1 MTTRNFVAMGVAV
14 SLAACGGAGPGGG
27 TDRYYPTTV
36 GATWTYDVA
45 QSGAATYSQTML
57 DLDASAT
64 SATRKTTTGT
74 AGSYTVSSYDLRS
87 GEVDLTESVSH
98 NADGSLVST
107 ITYSPGTLLVPPGM
121 TAGATASSTSIMTV
135 QGATAT
141 TATTS
146 TVERAITIDGVE
158 TVTVPAGTFS
168 AVKFTAT
175 IVTTPSAGTPTQ
187 TTMVRW
193 HAAGVGMVK
202 EIIYPSTSPSAT
214 TTWTL
219 SSFHIP

>member
-1 MTTRNFVAMGVAV
+1 MGVAV
-14 SLAACGGAGPGGG
+14 SLAACGGGGAGGAA
-27 TDRYYPTTV
+27 DRYFPTSA

-45 QSGAATYSQTML
+45 QGSTPSSSQTMINL
-57 DLDASAT
+57 DGSAT
-64 SATRKTTTGT
+64 SSTRKTTTVASGN
-74 AGSYTVSSYDLRS
+74 YTLSSFDIAS
-87 GEVDLTESVSH
+87 GAVVLTESVAH
-98 NADGSLVST
+98 NADDSLVST
-107 ITYSPGTLLVPPGM
+107 TTYSPGTLLVPHDM
-121 TAGATASSTSIMTV
+121 TVGATASSTSTMAL
-135 QGATAT
+135 QSATAT
-141 TATTS
+141 TATTY
-146 TVERAITIDGVE
+146 TVERTITVDGVE

-175 IVTTPSAGTPTQ
+175 IVTTPSTGTATQ

-202 EIIYPSTSPSAT
+202 EILYPATSPTAT